1 MWKIVRCPKCGAI
14 QATCASVELRC
25 KSCGAASVMHSEGQC
40 RIEILA
46 EVKDAK
52 TAGYLVRRLKLME
65 AMQEKGKE

>member
-1 MWKIVRCPKCGAI
+1 
-14 QATCASVELRC
+14 
-25 KSCGAASVMHSEGQC
+25 MHSEGQC

>member
-1 MWKIVRCPKCGAI
+1 
-14 QATCASVELRC
+14 
-25 KSCGAASVMHSEGQC
+25 MHSEGQY